1 MTKKGNTNTAKSNRS
16 KNATRKASSRRSTK
30 KAQPKKKKGKAARVF
45 IYALAVAALGGGG
58 FLVYDRVKKRRQS
71 ASNVKPE
78 NKNSLNNPIIIHN
91 NMLPASNATGNN
103 TPLTVVF
110 NPVSLAKQLYTAAQA
125 KNLGHV
131 LAVLKQIK
139 SVPDYSSVN
148 DYYKKQGFIA
158 KTIVTDLLSYA
169 FQKDESAKAQLKNE
183 FLRMGLKVN
192 ASGSWSLQGIR
203 LYKDLITI
211 RETIVT
217 DSQNN
222 KIPVRRNTILGDEV
236 EVSNGMTWFKSI
248 DNSIL
253 KVPSQDV
260 KFT

>member
-1 MTKKGNTNTAKSNRS
+1 MAKKRNINTAKSNRS
-16 KNATRKASSRRSTK
+16 KNATRKAPLRRSTK
-30 KAQPKKKKGKAARVF
+30 KVQPKKKNGKAARVF

-58 FLVYDRVKKRRQS
+58 FLVYDRVKRRRQS
-71 ASNVKPE
+71 SSVVKPE
-78 NKNSLNNPIIIHN
+78 GKSSSNSPIVIHN
-91 NMLPASNATGNN
+91 NVLPASNAGNN
-103 TPLTVVF
+103 ATLTVVF

-125 KNLGHV
+125 KNLGNV
-131 LAVLKQIK
+131 LTVLKQIK

-253 KVPSQDV
+253 NVPSQDV